1 MRTEDLILVSV
12 DDHVVEPPSL
22 AEYLEDHVPAKFK
35 ARVPR
40 VVRREN
46 GTDAWLIEG
55 QEIASFGLNA
65 VQGRPRESWGADP
78 ASFDQ
83 VRPGTFDVHERIR
96 DMNVNGVLASLN
108 FPSWPGLGGQFF
120 VQNDDTEFVEVM
132 IRAYNDWHIDE
143 WCGAY
148 PGRFIPLA
156 LSGFVL
162 GDEWMAGEI
171 HRVAEK
177 GCHAVSFHSEPHRF
191 GTADIHGP
199 EWDHAW
205 QACNDLGTVAV
216 FHFGGFPSFMPRTPF
231 SVIPHAMPFQTSIF
245 AAELLWSPIMQKF
258 PKIKMALAEGG
269 IGWVPYFLEKADFV
283 YDHHRAWTGA
293 DFGDK
298 LPSEVFREHVQTCF
312 IDDST
317 GLRNRHQIGVETI
330 TWEADYPHSDS
341 TWPESPET
349 VMKSL
354 VEVGVPDEEID
365 LVTWANACRWYQFDP
380 FEHRTREE
388 CTVGALRAQATD
400 VDTTPREYGGFSVAA
415 AVQEL
420 DKENATNFLSKNN
433 TTSAPIEPAE
443 A

>member
-1 MRTEDLILVSV
+1 MGRCGSGLGTNRLVSTRLAALIAFGGNGCARKTSSSSASTTTSSSRR
-12 DDHVVEPPSL
+12 HSPSTSK
-22 AEYLEDHVPAKFK
+22 DHVPAKYK
-35 ARVPR
+35 ERVPR
-40 VVRREN
+40 VIRRDD

-55 QEIASFGLNA
+55 QEIATFGLNA

-191 GTADIHGP
+191 GMADIHGP
-199 EWDHAW
+199 EWDQAW
-205 QACNDLGTVAV
+205 QACNDIGTVVV
-216 FHFGGFPSFMPRTPF
+216 FHFGGVPELHA
-231 SVIPHAMPFQTSIF
+231 PHAVLGDPPRHAVPDRRSSRRSCCGRRSCRSSRRSRWRSPRAASAGCPTS
-245 AAELLWSPIMQKF
+245 SRRPTSSTTTTS
-258 PKIKMALAEGG
+258 
-269 IGWVPYFLEKADFV
+269 
-283 YDHHRAWTGA
+283 AWTGA

-298 LPSEVFREHVQTCF
+298 LPSQVFREHVQTCF
-312 IDDST
+312 IDDYT
-317 GLRNRHQIGVETI
+317 GLRNRHQIGVDMI
-330 TWEADYPHSDS
+330 TWEA
-341 TWPESPET
+341 TT
-349 VMKSL
+349 
-354 VEVGVPDEEID
+354 
-365 LVTWANACRWYQFDP
+365 
-380 FEHRTREE
+380 RTPTAR
-388 CTVGALRAQATD
+388 GRSR
-400 VDTTPREYGGFSVAA
+400 PRS
-415 AVQEL
+415 
-420 DKENATNFLSKNN
+420 
-433 TTSAPIEPAE
+433 
-443 A
+443 

>member
-12 DDHVVEPPSL
+12 DDHIVEPPTL
-22 AEYLEDHVPAKFK
+22 ADYLADHVPAKYK
-35 ARVPR
+35 ERVPR
-40 VVRREN
+40 VIHRDN

-55 QEIASFGLNA
+55 QELATFGLNA

-120 VQNDDTEFVEVM
+120 VQNDDREFVEVM

-156 LSGFVL
+156 LSGFPL

-171 HRVAEK
+171 ARVAEK

-191 GTADIHGP
+191 GSADIHGP
-199 EWDHAW
+199 EWDQAW

-216 FHFGGFPSFMPRTPF
+216 FHFGGFPTFMPRTPF

-283 YDHHRAWTGA
+283 YDHHKAWTGA

-317 GLRNRHQIGVETI
+317 GLRNRYQIGLDTI

-341 TWPESPET
+341 TWPDSPE
-349 VMKSL
+349 VLMKSL
-354 VEVGVPDEEID
+354 EEVGLPDDDIHK
-365 LVTWANACRWYQFDP
+365 VTWENACRWYQFEP

-400 VDTTPREYGGFSVAA
+400 VDTTPREYGGFSTDA
-415 AVQEL
+415 AVKEL
-420 DKENATNFLSKNN
+420 DKGNATNFLARNN
-433 TTSAPIEPAE
+433 ATADTAVDA
-443 A
+443 